1 MLKILGFIGVLTI
14 VNIVNL
20 FLLMYSTRKDLS
32 AEVKAKLITIYFV
45 FTALLESYL
54 IYSNILG

>member
-32 AEVKAKLITIYFV
+32 AEVKAKLIAIYFV